1 MPEILMNVVNKIPQL
16 TGDVRQ
22 ITSGNGDYT
31 VRLIFDDDWADGEK
45 TVLFVRENGFAYP
58 AVRTENDCCA
68 VPEVNGVPL
77 REWLYIGVKQGDVHT
92 SRPCGIPVYRS
103 IDDMISDEAVQPDP
117 SLWDDILTRLIAV
130 EENVDEVVAETVE
143 EYLREN
149 PIGVPTKLSELEND
163 TGFITRLVN
172 DLANYYRKSETYT
185 REEVDGKISA
195 IPKFSIAVVD
205 ALPTA
210 NISVTTVYLVRSGD
224 DTGDL
229 YTEYI
234 YVDGKWE
241 ILGSQRVDL
250 TGYVTD
256 AELTDAL
263 KEYAKLT
270 DISVM
275 TGATAEAQGKSGMV
289 PAPAAGQ
296 QDYVLH
302 GDGTWRG
309 IEIPEIPE
317 SVPPGNLAIVV
328 MGESLDELTIVS
340 VQYPADAPEGY
351 QPEDSIAAGN
361 VVVMLV
367 LVDQNGEDIAA
378 MSMGVPVEVGGGAI
392 QTHMNLVQEDAVT
405 SLLLEA
411 DLASMTARALVY
423 TEFAGGGAPEAS
435 GWVEIL
441 PETVVALEAG
451 SGMLPELDVS
461 AGDVCRLT
469 VDGMQVTVTAFAADV
484 EGAEII
490 LITPASP
497 EEAISG
503 NFVGIA
509 VSPERGWSVVRYPR
523 ADSVS
528 VKLEK
533 STGDIVTRA
542 EFDALVSRT
551 IPTYVLAEGETPE
564 DAPEW
569 AEEVIDPYNDPE
581 GGGYVLTDADKQE
594 IAEIAAGMVDVPEGG
609 GGSGEWEVVGKMSTD
624 VDVLQMQFT
633 EPPDGRDFA
642 DYTEFVVFWFLTPNS
657 AGLSGQGT
665 AIAWDLKNLDGA
677 PVNIAWSSCK
687 SVKIP
692 EFKLVAGDS
701 DVGQAIYVHLKIV
714 ADRMGLVEY
723 MKTYNTSSINNVL
736 QPKDCGI
743 GGGLCL
749 NYAATSKPTAI
760 ETALPD
766 ATVTGFTVGSHVAGV
781 GAGSMAIVYG
791 KLK

>member
-1 MPEILMNVVNKIPQL
+1 MPEILINVVNKIPQL

-31 VRLIFDDDWADGEK
+31 VRLVFDDDWADGEK

-58 AVRTENDCCA
+58 AARTENDCCA

-117 SLWDDILTRLIAV
+117 SLWDDILARLIAV

-143 EYLREN
+143 DYLREN

-172 DLANYYRKSETYT
+172 DLANYYRKGETYT

-270 DISVM
+270 DISAM
-275 TGATAEAQGKSGMV
+275 TGATAAAQGKSGMV

-296 QDYVLH
+296 QDMVLH

-309 IEIPEIPE
+309 IEIPETPE
-317 SVPPGNLAIVV
+317 SVPPGNLIIVV

-351 QPEDSIAAGN
+351 QPEDSIAAGD
-361 VVVMLV
+361 VVVMLA

-378 MSMGVPVEVGGGAI
+378 TSMGVLSAVDGDVI
-392 QTHMNLVQEDAVT
+392 QAHMNLVQEDAVT
-405 SLLLEA
+405 SLVLEA
-411 DLASMTARALVY
+411 DLVSMTARALVY
-423 TEFAGGGAPEAS
+423 TEFAGGGGAPEAS

-441 PETVVALEAG
+441 PETEGVNDDPDSVLIEIPAVLNVLPGDKCRVYWQGNKLTAEAEVTAVSGDFHGYPAVILADYTGDEFAAENVQTFALWYIPQAGGVVAQDKAN
-451 SGMLPELDVS
+451 STR
-461 AGDVCRLT
+461 CT
-469 VDGMQVTVTAFAADV
+469 VRI
-484 EGAEII
+484 EK
-490 LITPASP
+490 L
-497 EEAISG
+497 
-503 NFVGIA
+503 VG
-509 VSPERGWSVVRYPR
+509 EN
-523 ADSVS
+523 
-528 VKLEK
+528 
-533 STGDIVTRA
+533 VTRA
-542 EFDALVSRT
+542 EFETLAEDVEETASRT

-581 GGGYVLTDADKQE
+581 GGGTTSGKAWTLVGEVTVSEPVRGAFLELPANATEVIIQ
-594 IAEIAAGMVDVPEGG
+594 VTQNGG
-609 GGSGEWEVVGKMSTD
+609 DTVA
-624 VDVLQMQFT
+624 Q
-633 EPPDGRDFA
+633 
-642 DYTEFVVFWFLTPNS
+642 
-657 AGLSGQGT
+657 
-665 AIAWDLKNLDGA
+665 
-677 PVNIAWSSCK
+677 NIAIQAWSDNTCNPSSLFNPFHTAVSAENQRCLIQMEKITLTTGEEYVRVISSGYTGGAGASC
-687 SVKIP
+687 SVDGQ
-692 EFKLVAGDS
+692 VASANRLIEPNG
-701 DVGQAIYVHLKIV
+701 
-714 ADRMGLVEY
+714 
-723 MKTYNTSSINNVL
+723 
-736 QPKDCGI
+736 
-743 GGGLCL
+743 
-749 NYAATSKPTAI
+749 NYAGIFKANAQHV
-760 ETALPD
+760 LPIGYSFRVL
-766 ATVTGFTVGSHVAGV
+766 AR
-781 GAGSMAIVYG
+781 
-791 KLK
+791 